1 MARGRKP
8 AWLNGGN
15 MKKKNPNAVGR
26 AVARAMLTEEIA
38 ALNAR
43 LNFGALSQGDK
54 AELSRM
60 IKLRQA
66 ALRRL

>member
-1 MARGRKP
+1 
-8 AWLNGGN
+8 